1 MSNKSY
7 ALEWFVI
14 AQRNLE
20 TAQLLHQANHYTD
33 VIAIDLHQALE
44 KGLKAILC
52 FQWSINS
59 PYTFF
64 ASFIR
69 FCL

>member
-20 TAQLLHQANHYTD
+20 TAQLLHQVNHYTD
-33 VIAIDLHQALE
+33 VIAIDLHQTLE
-44 KGLKAILC
+44 KD
-52 FQWSINS
+52 
-59 PYTFF
+59 
-64 ASFIR
+64 
-69 FCL
+69 